1 LYKTDGLNLCKVLTK
16 CEIFKK
22 YLKQRIETHEI
33 ELDLLITSEEVQTDI
48 NELED
53 NYNDIISKTT
63 SSIFEEFKLIYEN
76 IKIKAEHDDNGDH
89 DNMQFCPSIGKK
101 LLDFC
106 KLILCWLAI
115 FNYGNITET
124 SATSESL
131 FNDLKSNV
139 FKHKTL
145 PLRIDQFIKIHINS
159 ITGSMN
165 LVGSKLDDSEDEI
178 NKKDSHENQNKN
190 KINEDEDCD
199 KISYDKPISNTIGNS
214 MDRELY
220 KSKEN
225 EDESN
230 KFSLDFEK
238 NDSYEN

>member
-1 LYKTDGLNLCKVLTK
+1 M
-16 CEIFKK
+16 
-22 YLKQRIETHEI
+22 
-33 ELDLLITSEEVQTDI
+33 LITSEEVQADI
-48 NELED
+48 NEVKYT
-53 NYNDIISKTT
+53 YNDIISKTT

-76 IKIKAEHDDNGDH
+76 IKIEALNDDNGDH

-106 KLILCWLAI
+106 KLIPCWSAIMVPI

-145 PLRIDQFIKIHINS
+145 PLRIDQFIKIHTNS
-159 ITGSMN
+159 ISGSMN
-165 LVGSKLDDSEDEI
+165 IVGSKLGISEDGI
-178 NKKDSHENQNKN
+178 NKKDSDENQDEKR
-190 KINEDEDCD
+190 INAVEDCD
-199 KISYDKPISNTIGNS
+199 KISYDKPISNSIESS

-220 KSKEN
+220 KSKESEDKSN
-225 EDESN
+225 ELSI
-230 KFSLDFEK
+230 DFEK
-238 NDSYEN
+238 NDSYENWKGLGKEPTKKKKK